1 MTHLT
6 WHGRDRDL
14 APRRALLAGAAFG
27 VALILFS
34 GCESARTPAPR
45 AHHVDIRAM
54 RFEPAV
60 LHVAVGDTVRWTNS
74 DLVPHTVTSQ
84 AGVLDSGNL
93 PPDSSWAVVV
103 AGRGVLE
110 YSCLYHTGMKGSIV
124 AESMTRLRPRSGRD
138 PANASV
144 GAAEQF
150 TKRNSR

>member
-1 MTHLT
+1 
-6 WHGRDRDL
+6 
-14 APRRALLAGAAFG
+14 
-27 VALILFS
+27 
-34 GCESARTPAPR
+34 
-45 AHHVDIRAM
+45 M

-60 LHVAVGDTVRWTNS
+60 LYVAVGDTVRWTNS

-124 AESMTRLRPRSGRD
+124 AESMTRLRPRSRRD

-150 TKRNSR
+150 TKRNSRWSSRVRQSPRDGGLATRSPCALERKWPRRRRRRRVRHQHL